1 MWPKTAAPA
10 GGTGAFPEQK
20 SPSPGESGSR
30 LLAGAN
36 ASVLA
41 PVLPWLRCCP
51 GSFSNKNRGSPSRRS
66 LPVPVQPP
74 LHAANCSGQ
83 AAFLRGPRGVT
94 HTKAPCASALPGGH
108 PGLRAPHPGR
118 AGRAPRP
125 DIRAPNPHPPFR
137 GHPYPP
143 GLKMRL
149 PSAGHNPHPRKRA
162 PERQA
167 QRSLQAHRAALS
179 KLLAGRGAERH
190 PPPPIPAPRRPD
202 PPGWR
207 RRGTPKLAHL

>member
-36 ASVLA
+36 TSVLA
-41 PVLPWLRCCP
+41 RVLPCLLLQQ
-51 GSFSNKNRGSPSRRS
+51 KQRGSPGRRS

-94 HTKAPCASALPGGH
+94 HTKAPCASALPGGR
-108 PGLRAPHPGR
+108 PGRRAPHPGR
-118 AGRAPRP
+118 ARRAPRP

-149 PSAGHNPHPRKRA
+149 PSAGHNPQPRKRA
-162 PERQA
+162 PGPRA

-179 KLLAGRGAERH
+179 KLLACSRG
-190 PPPPIPAPRRPD
+190 
-202 PPGWR
+202 
-207 RRGTPKLAHL
+207 